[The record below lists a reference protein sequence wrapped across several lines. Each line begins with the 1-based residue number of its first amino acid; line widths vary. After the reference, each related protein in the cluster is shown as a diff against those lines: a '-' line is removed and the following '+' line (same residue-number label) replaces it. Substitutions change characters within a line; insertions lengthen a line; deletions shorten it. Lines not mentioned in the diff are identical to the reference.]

1 MRYPRYRGGQ
11 HPKRVAC
18 RLGGRL
24 VWAPMPQ
31 RGLWG
36 HDPTHSKATAGLQK
50 RERTSNSNNK
60 QINKQT
66 QRTKASVFPRPMTS
80 NKHLFTRVSNTV
92 KWLGSLPKAH
102 RTKGPS
108 SLCADAF
115 GGQTERRELGQ
126 PGNELHEGH
135 GEELHREEMTE
146 HQGLQAPIPSALSHT
161 SNHCLTQ
168 RQSSLSL

>member
-1 MRYPRYRGGQ
+1 MSPTPHMITLLENTLKRACSSFRANEIPALQGRAAPQEGGV
-11 HPKRVAC
+11 PS
-18 RLGGRL
+18 GGRL

-36 HDPTHSKATAGLQK
+36 HDPTNSRATSGLQK

-92 KWLGSLPKAH
+92 K
-102 RTKGPS
+102 
-108 SLCADAF
+108 
-115 GGQTERRELGQ
+115 
-126 PGNELHEGH
+126 
-135 GEELHREEMTE
+135 
-146 HQGLQAPIPSALSHT
+146 
-161 SNHCLTQ
+161 
-168 RQSSLSL
+168 